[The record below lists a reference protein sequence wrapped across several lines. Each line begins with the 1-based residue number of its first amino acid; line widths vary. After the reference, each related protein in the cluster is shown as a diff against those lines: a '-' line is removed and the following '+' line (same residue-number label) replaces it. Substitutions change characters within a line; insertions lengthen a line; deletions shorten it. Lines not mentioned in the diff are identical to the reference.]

1 MSSTQ
6 NRGYTT
12 REQQDAYDLL
22 PADEQSILY
31 AHHWDTAHKMERS
44 MNWPK
49 TIEIAGK
56 RILAMPLETMAL
68 TPEQQK
74 KFKEAGGLINPSS
87 KVATADKN
95 QDKMMYWAESFENLQ
110 AEIDRTLYK
119 GFDLFKKVYEAFPD
133 IAGMTKEEA
142 TEAGLYPIIHYR
154 NYAARKWM
162 AEMSGGHLATLDED
176 YNGELRDIYNAAE
189 GKTNL
194 EKLARM
200 GQAPLG
206 FRYADDAKVCYLG
219 YWAGLGSSSLDAG
232 GYVRGLGAHRGEAKN
247 DRWFWHWTAVSSVVV
262 LDK

>member
-1 MSSTQ
+1 MNFQEQLKYDKLQRMKQRISGT
-6 NRGYTT
+6 NVAVKTT
-12 REQQDAYDLL
+12 TETTKVAV
-22 PADEQSILY
+22 E
-31 AHHWDTAHKMERS
+31 
-44 MNWPK
+44 WPK

-56 RILAMPLETMAL
+56 KILAMPLETMAL

-74 KFKEAGGLINPSS
+74 KFEEAGGLMNPAS

-95 QDKMMYWAESFENLQ
+95 QDKMMYWAESFETLQ
-110 AEIDRTLYK
+110 SEIDGTLYK

-133 IAGMTKEEA
+133 IASMTKDEA

-154 NYAARKWM
+154 NFAARKWM
-162 AEMSGGHLATLDED
+162 AEMNGGHLATLDKD

-194 EKLARM
+194 QKLAAM

-206 FRYADDAKVCYLG
+206 WRDANDAKVWHLG
-219 YWAGLGSSSLDAG
+219 GWAKLGSGSLNGDGFVRALDA
-232 GYVRGLGAHRGEAKN
+232 RRDEAFADDN
-247 DRWFWHWTAVSSVVV
+247 VYWRRYAVSSIVV